1 MDKMDALGGKK
12 LHAVFITKAFWMT
25 ADAASELRMRI
36 EERRNYGERYRAAF
50 MKMFHVFF
58 TNTKVII
65 RGQDEEIVKKIDNE
79 FRHLKFRNN
88 NELLD
93 LIVLWELYSESVQES
108 PLMDLI
114 KGAMVMGDE

>member
-1 MDKMDALGGKK
+1 MEKMDALGGKK

-36 EERRNYGERYRAAF
+36 EERRNYGERHRAAF
-50 MKMFHVFF
+50 IKMFNIFF

-65 RGQDEEIVKKIDNE
+65 RAEDDILVKKIDDE

-88 NELLD
+88 NELLG
-93 LIVLWELYSESVQES
+93 LIFLWEQYSERVQES
-108 PLMDLI
+108 PLMELI